1 MNGVYVNTSVLQTTE
16 LPPVKNTTFPIVA
29 YCVSYNYMDTLQF
42 MLPINYL
49 HFDHIYLVTQKNDLP
64 TIAFCK
70 QFTNVTVLFWNF
82 KTNGFRF
89 DKFGAINY
97 ALKEMYKE
105 YPNHWY
111 LGIDSD
117 ILLPTN
123 FIRILEQEQLQ
134 EACLYG
140 GMRHNAEKLSQLGDI
155 KKVLK
160 TGYKFNNI
168 VLLKNLPPSILGC
181 FQMHK
186 KQTFN
191 KVTAIQ
197 GKGDFEFG
205 YQNFNLFCHLPN
217 LHYIHIGPSGKN
229 WFGKVKEFII
239 DTNKIT
245 KENLYYF
252 VNDTCTSVYYNKKRE
267 VMTKQSNG
275 QFIPAAVTT
284 TTAKTTTAKTTTA
297 TKTGAAVKPGIAR
310 KYPKPTAR
318 TSVAKAMATTI
329 HSTVR
334 PTLLTSMLYN
344 KK

>member
-1 MNGVYVNTSVLQTTE
+1 
-16 LPPVKNTTFPIVA
+16 
-29 YCVSYNYMDTLQF
+29 
-42 MLPINYL
+42 
-49 HFDHIYLVTQKNDLP
+49 
-64 TIAFCK
+64 
-70 QFTNVTVLFWNF
+70 
-82 KTNGFRF
+82 
-89 DKFGAINY
+89 
-97 ALKEMYKE
+97 MY
-105 YPNHWY
+105 
-111 LGIDSD
+111 
-117 ILLPTN
+117 
-123 FIRILEQEQLQ
+123 
-134 EACLYG
+134 
-140 GMRHNAEKLSQLGDI
+140 
-155 KKVLK
+155 
-160 TGYKFNNI
+160 
-168 VLLKNLPPSILGC
+168 
-181 FQMHK
+181 
-186 KQTFN
+186 
-191 KVTAIQ
+191 
-197 GKGDFEFG
+197 
-205 YQNFNLFCHLPN
+205 
-217 LHYIHIGPSGKN
+217 YISECI
-229 WFGKVKEFII
+229 KEFII